1 MGLVE
6 REGSVEYH
14 KRLRTLWVAWEPDR
28 RMRVGNRGRKAPS
41 PSRPGGKGFG
51 EAMELQLQRSAVA
64 QLRSFDSSFGHL
76 HQSTQVRVAGG
87 QVFMT

>member
-14 KRLRTLWVAWEPDR
+14 KRLRLCGWLGNQTGGCVWET
-28 RMRVGNRGRKAPS
+28 GRKAPS

>member
-64 QLRSFDSSFGHL
+64 QLRSFDSSLAIFI
-76 HQSTQVRVAGG
+76 RVLKSEWL
-87 QVFMT
+87 VDRCS